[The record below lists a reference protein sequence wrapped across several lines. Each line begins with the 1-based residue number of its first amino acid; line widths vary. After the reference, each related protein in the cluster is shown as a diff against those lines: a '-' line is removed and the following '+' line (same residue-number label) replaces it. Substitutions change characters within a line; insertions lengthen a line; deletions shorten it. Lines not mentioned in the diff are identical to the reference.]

1 MVTGFKPASEHS
13 SDIHSTFAGGLK
25 KKPTSRDTRFFWF
38 HIATLVCNVCLV
50 ALYTTQVYTPHTECL
65 VNDQNITQRFDLAF
79 RLGLVAMFSE
89 FLSLMGVLMLPI
101 NNTQKEEQPRFMLSK
116 SLWCDWI
123 IKFSIIACSAV
134 QAMIVVDEKSL
145 ICSKVM
151 STLTLESKWLAALV
165 ISQLVKTIF
174 FTIL

>member
-1 MVTGFKPASEHS
+1 MVTGLKPASERS
-13 SDIHSTFAGGLK
+13 SEIQDTFAGGLK
-25 KKPTSRDTRFFWF
+25 KKPMSRDTRFFWF

-101 NNTQKEEQPRFMLSK
+101 NNP
-116 SLWCDWI
+116 
-123 IKFSIIACSAV
+123 
-134 QAMIVVDEKSL
+134 
-145 ICSKVM
+145 
-151 STLTLESKWLAALV
+151 
-165 ISQLVKTIF
+165 
-174 FTIL
+174 

>member
-13 SDIHSTFAGGLK
+13 SDIHGTFAGGLK
-25 KKPTSRDTRFFWF
+25 KKPTSSDTRFFWF

-101 NNTQKEEQPRFMLSK
+101 NNTQKEEQPRLMLSK

-145 ICSKVM
+145 ICS
-151 STLTLESKWLAALV
+151 
-165 ISQLVKTIF
+165 
-174 FTIL
+174 